1 MTKTQLQTL
10 AEMKEQLHISHSQIS
25 CYLNCPL
32 KYMFRYVQGRPPER
46 ISAALPFGTAIHAGI
61 ELYYLSHMSQ
71 REIAKPSVVEERFAD
86 SFSEALSRADA
97 PVIYKKDETME
108 SLLDMGKA
116 MIKTFCRSISLE
128 NTEVIGVETPLTG
141 RLYTD
146 DGKPTD
152 FAVIGVVDALIRDE
166 EGIVIAIDHKTA
178 ARAKQQKDVDFDLQ
192 LSAYSYLLASN
203 KIVGKADDLQCRLN
217 VIRKLKRPK
226 LEIHNTVRTSTHRR
240 TFAKIACQVL
250 HGIENQVF
258 YPVRSWMCTDCAYTN
273 VCLEW

>member
-10 AEMKEQLHISHSQIS
+10 AEMKEHLHISHSQIFS
-25 CYLNCPL
+25 YLNCPL
-32 KYMFRYVQGRPPER
+32 KYMFQYVQGRPPER
-46 ISAALPFGTAIHAGI
+46 VSVALPFGTAIHAGL
-61 ELYYLSHMSQ
+61 EFYYQSHMTQ
-71 REIAKPSVVEERFAD
+71 RKIAKPSVVEECFAD
-86 SFSEALSRADA
+86 SFSEALSKAEA
-97 PVIYKKDETME
+97 PIIYKKDENME

-116 MIKTFCRSISLE
+116 MIKTFCRNVGLK
-128 NTEVIGVETPLTG
+128 NTEVMGAEIPLIG

-152 FAVIGVVDALIRDE
+152 FAVIGVVDALIKNE
-166 EGIVIAIDHKTA
+166 EGTLIAIDHKTA

-192 LSAYSYLLASN
+192 LSAYSYLLSSN
-203 KIVGKADDLQCRLN
+203 KVVGKADDLQCRLN

-258 YPVRSWMCTDCAYTN
+258 YPVRSWMCNDCAYSRA
-273 VCLEW
+273 CIEW